1 MTNNPEEIQQQTQ
14 FTPVPPKDSVIGDI
28 KHARSMVDEKELN

>member
-14 FTPVPPKDSVIGDI
+14 FIPVPPKDSIVGDI
-28 KHARSMVDEKELN
+28 KHARSTLDGKELN